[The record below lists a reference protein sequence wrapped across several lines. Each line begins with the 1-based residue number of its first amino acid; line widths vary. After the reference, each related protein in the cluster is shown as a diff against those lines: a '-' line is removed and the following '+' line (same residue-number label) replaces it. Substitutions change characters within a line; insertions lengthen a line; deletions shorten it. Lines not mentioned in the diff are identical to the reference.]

1 MGAGESQVLKWQ
13 GFQIASANWFPDNQH
28 ILLFARPPGQALG
41 LYVTDREGTTPKM
54 LMKEAP
60 AWADVMPGG
69 ENLLLERD
77 GTLVERSIKDS
88 SEKKLTTL
96 QEGEKPLDWAKEPMH
111 LFTQVVGATEVRVNK
126 LDLAS
131 GRREEWFA
139 FKPQS
144 QGSHAGCH
152 LREHHAGRQV
162 DDVQL
167 CGAGGA
173 ILCE

>member
-1 MGAGESQVLKWQ
+1 
-13 GFQIASANWFPDNQH
+13 
-28 ILLFARPPGQALG
+28 
-41 LYVTDREGTTPKM
+41 M

-96 QEGEKPLDWAKEPMH
+96 QAGEKPLDWAKEPMH

-126 LDLAS
+126 LDLTS